1 MAQCES
7 KIFKNIESNCAN
19 RTAAGIEQTVYLF
32 NRSDIENVVIASDE
46 DYNKI
51 TDFALKDGA
60 TGYTAKG
67 FKRNLTAGFTRNVSE
82 DTVDTWSDSLTL
94 TGFEFDS
101 ASARNFDN
109 MGDVVAVIERKGTKE
124 GDGTFIAL
132 GWENGLYVSE
142 DSWAA
147 GDNNGARTIT
157 MSNLDDAGESC
168 SYYVIAK
175 ETGTPAAP
183 NYEATKAF
191 LEGLV
196 A

>member
-19 RTAAGIEQTVYLF
+19 RTSAGIEQTVYLF

-51 TDFALKDGA
+51 TDFALKSGA

-67 FKRNLTAGFTRNVSE
+67 FKRNLTAGFTRNVSD

-109 MGDVVAVIERKGTKE
+109 MGDVVAIIERKGTKE

-168 SYYVIAK
+168 SYYVITK

>member
-1 MAQCES
+1 MLCES
-7 KIFKNIESNCAN
+7 KIFQNIESNCSN
-19 RTAAGIEQTVYLF
+19 RVTSGIEQTVYLI
-32 NRSDIENVVIASDE
+32 NRSDIQNVSTASEE

-51 TDFALKDGA
+51 TGFDLKDDA
-60 TGYTAKG
+60 VAYTAKG
-67 FKRNLTAGFTRNVSE
+67 YKRNLTAGFTRNVSE

-94 TGFEFDS
+94 TGYQFDS

-109 MGDVVAVIERKGTKE
+109 MGDVVAIVERKGTKD

-132 GWENGLYVSE
+132 GWENGLFVSE

-168 SYYVIAK
+168 SYYVISIMS
-175 ETGTPAAP
+175 GSPAEP
-183 NYEATKAF
+183 DYEATKAF
-191 LEGLV
+191 LEGLT